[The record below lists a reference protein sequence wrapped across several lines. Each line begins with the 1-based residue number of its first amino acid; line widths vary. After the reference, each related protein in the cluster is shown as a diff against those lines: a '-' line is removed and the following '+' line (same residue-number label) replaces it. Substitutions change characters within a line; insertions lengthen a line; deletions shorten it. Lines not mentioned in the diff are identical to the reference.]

1 MERIASYVVD
11 LVRGAVLLVVRLV
24 VSIRHNISLGLLSI
38 ALAASLWF
46 FVTEAE
52 DEQRTDFFSG
62 FVPVEAVNVPPDLA
76 VFSMS
81 QPSVSVRVSA
91 PGDVFDH
98 LTTEDFRA
106 TVDLSGVTSKKV
118 TLPVRVVSFN
128 SEVEVV
134 EASPSRVTVTLE
146 NVTSRMVSV
155 KVQAVGTP
163 LLGFEVASTSA
174 TPGEVTVSGP
184 ESLVNRVDTAVAD
197 VNLTGVRVDIS
208 RSVDLRARD
217 VSGGDIVGVTIDPQS
232 VRVELA
238 LVQTEFS
245 RGFVVNATVRGV
257 PAEGYQVVSVRVEP
271 ALVLVSGTVEV
282 LQSIEAVEGVRTEEV
297 NIAEAQSDVVR
308 TVGLILPEGARV
320 SEPGNVT
327 VQVSIEPAR
336 GQFAFSVVPQLSGLA
351 SGLQATLAQD
361 TVRVTVEG
369 PVPTL
374 TSLTAADIGATLDLS
389 GLSAGAHT
397 VGVGVKVPA
406 GVTLIA
412 TEPQTLGVTLSQQ

>member
-1 MERIASYVVD
+1 MERIAGYMVD
-11 LVRGAVLLVVRLV
+11 LVRGAVLLVVRLA

-38 ALAASLWF
+38 ALAVSVWL
-46 FVTEAE
+46 FVTDAE
-52 DEQRTDFFSG
+52 NPERTDFFSG

-91 PGDVFDH
+91 PEDVFDH
-98 LTTEDFRA
+98 LSTEDFRA
-106 TVDLSGVTSKKV
+106 TVDLSGVTSKEV
-118 TLPVRVVSFN
+118 TLRVRVVSFH

-146 NVTSRMVSV
+146 KVTSRMVSV
-155 KVQAVGTP
+155 RVQAVGTP
-163 LLGFEVASTSA
+163 PLGFEVASTSA

-184 ESLVNRVDTAVAD
+184 ESLVNRVDAAVAD

-232 VRVELA
+232 VRVELK
-238 LVQTEFS
+238 LVQREFS
-245 RGFVVNATVRGV
+245 RGFVVSATVRGV
-257 PAEGYQVVSVRVEP
+257 PAEGYQVVSMQVEP
-271 ALVLVSGTVEV
+271 ALVAVSGTVEV

-297 NIAEAQSDVVR
+297 NIAEARSDVVR
-308 TVGLILPEGARV
+308 TVRLSLPEGARV
-320 SEPGNVT
+320 SEPGDVT
-327 VQVSIEPAR
+327 VRVRIEPAR
-336 GQFAFSVVPQLSGLA
+336 GQFSFSVVPQLSELA
-351 SGLQATLAQD
+351 SGLEATLAEN
-361 TVRVTVEG
+361 TVRVTLEG

-374 TSLTAADIGATLDLS
+374 TSLTAADISATLDVS
-389 GLSAGAHT
+389 GLSAGTYT

-406 GVTLIA
+406 GTTLIS
-412 TEPQTLGVTLSQQ
+412 TEPPALGVTLSQR